1 MRGTTK
7 DKLSTDC
14 SSQWFWDKYTSQFE
28 KLFVNQSFDAVC
40 ATPWRDQGLR
50 LKICIRCLLNFYAA
64 LMTISYTTI
73 IGNNSPFNAIFL
85 FFSLSQDQLDK
96 LGVALRNA
104 CRDDELDLVN
114 KPMIYIIDEK
124 QEWLLNLSK
133 RKDKSLLLGEPSSCS
148 WDNWTAC
155 HELAGLLKT

>member
-1 MRGTTK
+1 MQN
-7 DKLSTDC
+7 KLRTI
-14 SSQWFWDKYTSQFE
+14 Q
-28 KLFVNQSFDAVC
+28 LFAFKFSLTLELD
-40 ATPWRDQGLR
+40 
-50 LKICIRCLLNFYAA
+50 LNFYAA

-73 IGNNSPFNAIFL
+73 IGNNSSFDAIFL

-124 QEWLLNLSK
+124 QE
-133 RKDKSLLLGEPSSCS
+133 
-148 WDNWTAC
+148 
-155 HELAGLLKT
+155 

>member
-1 MRGTTK
+1 MQN
-7 DKLSTDC
+7 KLRTI
-14 SSQWFWDKYTSQFE
+14 Q
-28 KLFVNQSFDAVC
+28 LFAFKFSLTLELD
-40 ATPWRDQGLR
+40 
-50 LKICIRCLLNFYAA
+50 LNFYAA

-73 IGNNSPFNAIFL
+73 IGNNSPFDA

-124 QEWLLNLSK
+124 QE
-133 RKDKSLLLGEPSSCS
+133 
-148 WDNWTAC
+148 
-155 HELAGLLKT
+155 